1 MMAPYSSHKR
11 GSTVPHKFYPPRYAD
26 GSPATDLAE
35 GLRLVLVRTTNCAAD
50 TSEIYEGNDFATGS
64 TAWRY
69 DPDSGQYI
77 FNLKTQTAWTTGCY
91 RTTVRYAGIKLAET
105 YFNLVR

>member
-50 TSEIYEGNDFATGS
+50 TSET
-64 TAWRY
+64 Y
-69 DPDSGQYI
+69 DGQRLRHG
-77 FNLKTQTAWTTGCY
+77 FH
-91 RTTVRYAGIKLAET
+91 RLA
-105 YFNLVR
+105 LRPG

>member
-1 MMAPYSSHKR
+1 M
-11 GSTVPHKFYPPRYAD
+11 PHKFYPPKYAD
-26 GSPATDLAE
+26 GTPATDLAE

-50 TSEIYEGNDFATGS
+50 TSETYDGNEYATGS

-91 RTTVRYAGIKLAET
+91 RTTVSYAGIKLAET
-105 YFNLVR
+105 HFNLVR